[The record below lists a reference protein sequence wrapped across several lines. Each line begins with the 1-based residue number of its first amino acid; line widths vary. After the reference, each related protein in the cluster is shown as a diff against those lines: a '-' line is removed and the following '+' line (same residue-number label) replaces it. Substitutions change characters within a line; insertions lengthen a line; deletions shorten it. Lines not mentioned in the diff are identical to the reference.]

1 MTVIWNQWIS
11 WDELGWAQKS
21 CPTERLC
28 AIGSKVSFGFEIF
41 VPLFKLLAIIV
52 STVVMFENICCVK
65 IFESSVKN

>member
-1 MTVIWNQWIS
+1 MDS
-11 WDELGWAQKS
+11 DLEPMDELGWAQKS

-52 STVVMFENICCVK
+52 STVVMFCRKFLN
-65 IFESSVKN
+65 FQ